1 MATTPGAK
9 QAPSPLLKRVLD
21 RFRSEHGQPVP
32 ASPEALSLQLAL
44 RRIWADHVIWTREYM
59 VAAIANAP
67 DAPTVAGRLLANQE
81 HIGSAVV
88 PFYGEAAG
96 TALTDLLKQHILVA
110 VELIDAAKTG
120 NQEKF
125 ADADRRWARNARDIA
140 SFLSSANPNWPEEDV
155 VDLLSQHLKL
165 TKDEATARL
174 EQRWEDDIE
183 AFDQIFTE
191 ILTVADVLSAGLV
204 KQFPD
209 RF

>member
-1 MATTPGAK
+1 MASTPGAR

-21 RFRSEHGQPVP
+21 RVRSEHGQPVP

-44 RRIWADHVIWTREYM
+44 RRLWADHVIWTREYV
-59 VAAIANAP
+59 VAAIANSP
-67 DAPTVAGRLLANQE
+67 DTQAVAGRLLANQE
-81 HIGSAVV
+81 HIGSAIV
-88 PFYGEAAG
+88 PFYGEQVG
-96 TALTDLLKQHILVA
+96 QALTGLLRQHIMVA
-110 VELIDAAKTG
+110 VELIEAAKTG
-120 NQEKF
+120 DEDKF
-125 ADADRRWARNARDIA
+125 ADADRRWDQNARDIA
-140 SFLSSANPNWPEEDV
+140 SFLSSANPNWPEHDV

-174 EQRWEDDIE
+174 QQRWEDDIE

-191 ILTVADVLSAGLV
+191 ILTVSDVLSTGIV

>member
-1 MATTPGAK
+1 MASTPGAT

-21 RFRSEHGQPVP
+21 RFRGEHGQQVP
-32 ASPEALSLQLAL
+32 GSPQALSLQLAL
-44 RRIWADHVIWTREYM
+44 RRLWSDHVIWTREYV
-59 VAAIANAP
+59 VAAIADAP
-67 DAPTVAGRLLANQE
+67 DAQAVAGRLLANQE

-88 PFYGEAAG
+88 PFYGEQAG
-96 TALTDLLKQHILVA
+96 QALTGLLKQHIMVA
-110 VELIDAAKTG
+110 VELIEAAKAAD
-120 NQEKF
+120 QDKF
-125 ADADRRWARNARDIA
+125 ADADRRWDANARDIA
-140 SFLSSANPNWPEEDV
+140 AFLSSANPHWPEHDV
-155 VDLLSQHLKL
+155 ADLLSQHLKL

-191 ILTVADVLSAGLV
+191 ILTVADVLSAGIV